1 MAPATVGHWNG
12 LREIGLLASKNP
24 APLIVGMTLAEL
36 ERELIRQTLE
46 KTGGSRTQTAE
57 FLGISRRS
65 LHYKLRDL
73 QIKPDRA

>member
-1 MAPATVGHWNG
+1 
-12 LREIGLLASKNP
+12 
-24 APLIVGMTLAEL
+24 MTLGEL

-57 FLGISRRS
+57 LLGISRRS